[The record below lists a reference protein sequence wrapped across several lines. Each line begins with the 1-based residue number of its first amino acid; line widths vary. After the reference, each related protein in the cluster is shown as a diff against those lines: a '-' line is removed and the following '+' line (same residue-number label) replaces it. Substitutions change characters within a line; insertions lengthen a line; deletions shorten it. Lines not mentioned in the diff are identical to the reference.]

1 VICSSQ
7 HAVVVVV
14 VVVVGVGVGGVVPCC
29 SLAVV
34 VADPFLIFC

>member
-7 HAVVVVV
+7 HAVVVVGV
-14 VVVVGVGVGGVVPCC
+14 GVGVGVGGVVPCC